1 MTFVSSGGFYYTW
14 TDFQQYIIVCR
25 LSYVSYISHHIA
37 CHQNISYSVSRVTTK
52 MKIAFGLHEFLFLS
66 QMLSKEMMSF
76 GILGNYRLCFVPA
89 RIARYEWLSCC
100 HFKEKK
106 NGALISF
113 FPTRNPVWLGREL
126 SHYQPST
133 VERTFF

>member
-14 TDFQQYIIVCR
+14 TDFQQYIIVRR

-37 CHQNISYSVSRVTTK
+37 CHQNSSYCVSRVITK

-89 RIARYEWLSCC
+89 RIARYEWL
-100 HFKEKK
+100 
-106 NGALISF
+106 A
-113 FPTRNPVWLGREL
+113 EL
-126 SHYQPST
+126 LP
-133 VERTFF
+133 F

>member
-1 MTFVSSGGFYYTW
+1 M
-14 TDFQQYIIVCR
+14 
-25 LSYVSYISHHIA
+25 SYISHHIA
-37 CHQNISYSVSRVTTK
+37 CHQNSSYCVSRVITK
-52 MKIAFGLHEFLFLS
+52 MKIAFGLHEFFFLS

-113 FPTRNPVWLGREL
+113 FPTLNPVWLGRAL
-126 SHYQPST
+126 GHYQPST
-133 VERTFF
+133 LERTFF